1 MHPKRA
7 PFLPSFESPHA
18 TAPPAAE
25 DQILMLE
32 KDLVRALQCGR
43 RLRLR
48 ARAAEREL
56 RRMHREVARTKADSR
71 AQLHTMRLEL
81 LATEAQCWA
90 LDEVC
95 RALLLTIEQAACS
108 EVDEQPLAAGV
119 SP

>member
-7 PFLPSFESPHA
+7 PSLPSPDVHHA
-18 TAPPAAE
+18 AAPPTE
-25 DQILMLE
+25 ENEIRMLQRE
-32 KDLVRALQCGR
+32 LVRALECAGR
-43 RLRLR
+43 LQRR
-48 ARAAEREL
+48 AHAAEREL
-56 RRMHREVARTKADSR
+56 RHARRELACSKADSR
-71 AQLHTMRLEL
+71 EQLHAMRLEL

>member
-1 MHPKRA
+1 MHLTRP
-7 PFLPSFESPHA
+7 PSLPSREVLHA
-18 TAPPAAE
+18 AAASAAA
-25 DQILMLE
+25 DPILRLE
-32 KDLVRALQCGR
+32 KELLHALQCAG

-56 RRMHREVARTKADSR
+56 RHARRELARTKADNR
-71 AQLHTMRLEL
+71 ERLHAMRLEL

-108 EVDEQPLAAGV
+108 EVDEPPLKAGV

>member
-1 MHPKRA
+1 MDTKP
-7 PFLPSFESPHA
+7 PPLLSSSDFPHA
-18 TAPPAAE
+18 PTPPAAE
-25 DQILMLE
+25 DQVLMLQKE
-32 KDLVRALQCGR
+32 LVRALQCAG

-56 RRMHREVARTKADSR
+56 CRARRELARTEAKSR
-71 AQLHTMRLEL
+71 NQLDAMRLEL
-81 LATEAQCWA
+81 LATEAQRRA

-108 EVDEQPLAAGV
+108 DVDEPPLTAGV